1 LTIDIGR
8 FQMGIREDIKTVF
21 EKDPAAR
28 STLEVICCYPGLH
41 AVWVHRV
48 SHFLW
53 NNHFYFLARLLSHMS
68 RALTGIEIHPGAKL
82 GKRVFIDHGSGVV
95 IGETAEVGDDVL
107 IYMGVVLGGTALERV
122 KRHPTVENDV
132 VIGSG
137 AIVLGP
143 ITIGRCAKI
152 GAGSVVVRPVPPG
165 ATAVGVPARIAEPQP
180 SVPEGLL
187 DHNKLPD
194 PMLRVVSQM
203 LDRLSR
209 LEDKVQA
216 QRYTSVYRTPLE
228 KTVPK
233 RDEQI
238 YSQLRKVIDPEVG
251 IDIVKMGLVKE
262 VIVDGP
268 NVDVDLVLTTNL
280 CPLVE
285 YLKDQVK
292 RKVLSVGGIERVS
305 VNILDE
311 PWSWDR
317 FEEQT
322 QDKQQNQES
331 T

>member
-1 LTIDIGR
+1 
-8 FQMGIREDIKTVF
+8 MGIREDIRTVF
-21 EKDPAAR
+21 EKDPAPR

-41 AVWVHRV
+41 AVWIHRV

-53 NNHFYFLARLLSHMS
+53 NKNFYFLARLLSHFS
-68 RALTGIEIHPGAKL
+68 RMFTGIEIHPGAKL
-82 GKRVFIDHGSGVV
+82 GRRVFIDHGSGVV

-107 IYMGVVLGGTALERV
+107 IYMGVVLGGTALEKV

-137 AIVLGP
+137 AAVLGP
-143 ITIGRCAKI
+143 ITIGRGAKI
-152 GAGSVVVRPVPPG
+152 GAGSVVIRPVPPG

-180 SVPEGLL
+180 SLPEGQLE
-187 DHNKLPD
+187 HNKLPD

-203 LDRLSR
+203 FDRLSK
-209 LEDKVQA
+209 LEEKVQA

-233 RDEQI
+233 KEEQI

-251 IDIVKMGLVKE
+251 IDIVKMGFVKD
-262 VIVDGP
+262 VIVDGTTADI
-268 NVDVDLVLTTNL
+268 NLVLTTNL
-280 CPLVE
+280 CPMAD

-292 RKVLSVGGIERVS
+292 RKVLSVGEIDKVN

-317 FEEQT
+317 FEEQIK
-322 QDKQQNQES
+322 DLKS

>member
-1 LTIDIGR
+1 
-8 FQMGIREDIKTVF
+8 MGIREDIRTVF
-21 EKDPAAR
+21 EKDPAPR

-41 AVWVHRV
+41 AVWIHRV

-53 NNHFYFLARLLSHMS
+53 NKNLYFLARLLSHFS
-68 RALTGIEIHPGAKL
+68 RMFTGIEIHPGAKL
-82 GKRVFIDHGSGVV
+82 GRRVFIDHGSGVV

-107 IYMGVVLGGTALERV
+107 IYMGVVLGGTALEKV

-137 AIVLGP
+137 AAVLGP
-143 ITIGRCAKI
+143 ITIGRGAKI
-152 GAGSVVVRPVPPG
+152 GAGSVVIRAVPPG

-180 SVPEGLL
+180 SLPEGQLE
-187 DHNKLPD
+187 HNKLPD

-203 LDRLSR
+203 FDRLSK
-209 LEDKVQA
+209 LEEKVQA

-233 RDEQI
+233 KEEQI

-251 IDIVKMGLVKE
+251 IDIVKMGFVKD
-262 VIVDGP
+262 VIVDGTTADI
-268 NVDVDLVLTTNL
+268 NLVLTTNL
-280 CPLVE
+280 CPMAD

-292 RKVLSVGGIERVS
+292 RKVLSVGEIDKVN

-317 FEEQT
+317 FEEQIKDL
-322 QDKQQNQES
+322 QS

>member
-1 LTIDIGR
+1 
-8 FQMGIREDIKTVF
+8 MGIKEDISTVF

-122 KRHPTVENDV
+122 KRHPTIENDV

-143 ITIGRCAKI
+143 ITIGRGAKI
-152 GAGSVVVRPVPPG
+152 GAGSVVIRPVPPG

-180 SVPEGLL
+180 SVPEGQM

-194 PMLRVVSQM
+194 PMLRVVSQI

-209 LEDKVQA
+209 LEEKVQA
-216 QRYTSVYRTPLE
+216 QRYTSVYRTSLE
-228 KTVPK
+228 TTVPK

-285 YLKDQVK
+285 YLKEQVK
-292 RKVLSVGGIERVS
+292 RKVMNVGGVERVS

-311 PWSWDR
+311 PWNWDR

-322 QDKQQNQES
+322 QDQQQNQKS